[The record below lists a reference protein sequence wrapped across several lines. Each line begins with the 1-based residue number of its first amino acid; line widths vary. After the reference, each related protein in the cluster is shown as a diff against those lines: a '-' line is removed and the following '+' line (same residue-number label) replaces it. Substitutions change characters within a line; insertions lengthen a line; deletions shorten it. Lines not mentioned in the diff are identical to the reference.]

1 MSAPGG
7 VLPALAEIESKLLG
21 PGGPFETTQDTVLG
35 EPMAV
40 FKDRPRSL
48 AEILAGSR
56 SHGDAE
62 YLVCDGVRLSFEEHA
77 RRVARL
83 AKGTAFEPALR
94 SVENLLSCVER
105 GLSAQRELNST
116 VRKAS

>member
-1 MSAPGG
+1 MVSQQEVDQLTQELQSLRGAVIRGG
-7 VLPALAEIESKLLG
+7 SQRAE
-21 PGGPFETTQDTVLG
+21 
-35 EPMAV
+35 
-40 FKDRPRSL
+40 
-48 AEILAGSR
+48 
-56 SHGDAE
+56 
-62 YLVCDGVRLSFEEHA
+62 RLSRIQKEAHRLHEE
-77 RRVARL
+77 